1 MFTFCRANAINS
13 SQFYIL
19 TIRNSQGTK
28 PSYKT
33 CFKTLYSSKS
43 GINRY
48 RGRDLVSET
57 WILKTGDFETD
68 VQAEIVAE
76 EIGLPIKSKFLK
88 TSYASFG
95 FPSFIT
101 NFLGKRFGVTGLK
114 FDSEKIPKFVVAAN
128 NEAVP
133 ACLYIKNKSN
143 NKAFTEHGFSF
154 VVLGS
159 KNATKENIFYSKFS
173 LPLISPNT
181 KIGTSSH
188 KNTKTCAV
196 FISNCYHP
204 AFYKMENNES
214 KNLASDLNRIIKD
227 FGYDLEIYLSKSTP
241 KQVKSDISKV
251 FKSNP
256 DNVKLFDYSNTSIQD
271 KNSYLKS
278 MAEAEKVLISADNLI
293 ALSTA
298 IELKKQ
304 VYIIGQEN
312 TSSLLRNQYQQLVK
326 MGIAKRFYLE
336 GSGEFGYMLDFDID
350 KIDSFSATSI
360 QSVTNYTKI
369 QKNDTAKRFAEFIVS
384 RWNKSH

>member
-1 MFTFCRANAINS
+1 
-13 SQFYIL
+13 
-19 TIRNSQGTK
+19 
-28 PSYKT
+28 
-33 CFKTLYSSKS
+33 
-43 GINRY
+43 
-48 RGRDLVSET
+48 
-57 WILKTGDFETD
+57 
-68 VQAEIVAE
+68 
-76 EIGLPIKSKFLK
+76 
-88 TSYASFG
+88 
-95 FPSFIT
+95 
-101 NFLGKRFGVTGLK
+101 
-114 FDSEKIPKFVVAAN
+114 
-128 NEAVP
+128 
-133 ACLYIKNKSN
+133 
-143 NKAFTEHGFSF
+143 
-154 VVLGS
+154 
-159 KNATKENIFYSKFS
+159 
-173 LPLISPNT
+173 
-181 KIGTSSH
+181 
-188 KNTKTCAV
+188 
-196 FISNCYHP
+196 
-204 AFYKMENNES
+204 MENNES
-214 KNLASDLNRIIKD
+214 KNLVSDLNRIIKD